1 MKTLYIF
8 RHAKS
13 SWDLPVADKDRP
25 LALKGIKD
33 AHLMGSH
40 LAGKLSPPQVC
51 LSSPA
56 NRALHTAVI
65 LCKQLQIPSEQI
77 KITDEL
83 YDFYGDNLLKVI
95 RAQPKNLSHL
105 MLFGH
110 NNAITNIVNILGDR
124 EIANVSTCGFV
135 ELVFDVAEWYEVQTG
150 VVKQFI
156 KPKAL
161 K

>member
-1 MKTLYIF
+1 MI
-8 RHAKS
+8 
-13 SWDLPVADKDRP
+13 
-25 LALKGIKD
+25 
-33 AHLMGSH
+33 
-40 LAGKLSPPQVC
+40 
-51 LSSPA
+51 
-56 NRALHTAVI
+56 
-65 LCKQLQIPSEQI
+65 
-77 KITDEL
+77 
-83 YDFYGDNLLKVI
+83 FYGDNLLKVI